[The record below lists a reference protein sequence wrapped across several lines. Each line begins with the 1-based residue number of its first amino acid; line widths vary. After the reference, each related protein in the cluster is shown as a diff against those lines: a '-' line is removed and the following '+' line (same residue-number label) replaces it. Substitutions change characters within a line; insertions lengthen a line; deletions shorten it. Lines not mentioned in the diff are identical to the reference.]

1 MTKQFTYYT
10 PEMKR
15 AFHSIT
21 PPPNFTVTL
30 VEHNVEGMGFMEIV
44 ADEVEFFRLADAD
57 KRGAVEYMFKVKA
70 ALEDNGAI
78 VQITRRAIA

>member
-1 MTKQFTYYT
+1 MTASIYYT
-10 PEMKR
+10 PEMRR

-21 PPPNFTVTL
+21 PMKNFQVTL

-44 ADEVEFFRLADAD
+44 ADEVQFFNLPDAD
-57 KRGAVEYMFKVKA
+57 KRAAVEYMFKVKA

-78 VQITRRAIA
+78 VQITRRAVK